1 MCLED
6 KDYLDE
12 DYLDEEVVELERRG
26 NDEEKTNRGIKYDN
40 PEKREE
46 EISGEEGEGSGRV
59 RIRVS
64 SEMGKSFRENFAFFS
79 RNRLMRNFSYF
90 RKIYF
95 PKKAKFRKKV
105 CEIRKKLF
113 ANLALVFV
121 RWNP

>member
-12 DYLDEEVVELERRG
+12 DYLDEEVVELERRE
-26 NDEEKTNRGIKYDN
+26 NDEEKTKRGIKYDN

-64 SEMGKSFRENFAFFS
+64 SEMGKSFRETD
-79 RNRLMRNFSYF
+79 
-90 RKIYF
+90 
-95 PKKAKFRKKV
+95 
-105 CEIRKKLF
+105 
-113 ANLALVFV
+113 
-121 RWNP
+121 

>member
-64 SEMGKSFRENFAFFS
+64 SEMGKSFRETD
-79 RNRLMRNFSYF
+79 
-90 RKIYF
+90 
-95 PKKAKFRKKV
+95 
-105 CEIRKKLF
+105 
-113 ANLALVFV
+113 
-121 RWNP
+121 